1 MNRDRL
7 YLGFV
12 TALIVTVVIYA
23 SYGLLNSEKKDTHY
37 VVSVIVSNSGS
48 DRWNAF
54 KEGLNQGADEAG
66 LYLNVVSA
74 PAFSRV
80 EEEYGII
87 GRELENGAD
96 GVIVALCDTSDL
108 GGRLSELVSEDRV
121 VLIDS
126 DLDLEGGHALVQP
139 DAKAIGEAIAQMIL
153 DEKKTAGKTIGVL
166 TGNQQTLAGR
176 KRLEGFC
183 KKIKEAGRE
192 IRFCAETDKQ
202 FQEEMKATP
211 DILAALESDAM
222 EMALDLLTEGGQT
235 PDCSLYGEGRSE
247 RAVYYLDRGH
257 IQGMIV
263 PDEYAMGYESA
274 QLIQKQLEHTESS
287 TTQIETGFIS
297 VTKEKMYD
305 KEAEKILFPVVH

>member
-87 GRELENGAD
+87 GREYRKTVSYSLIPIWIWRG
-96 GVIVALCDTSDL
+96 DTRS
-108 GGRLSELVSEDRV
+108 
-121 VLIDS
+121 
-126 DLDLEGGHALVQP
+126 
-139 DAKAIGEAIAQMIL
+139 
-153 DEKKTAGKTIGVL
+153 
-166 TGNQQTLAGR
+166 
-176 KRLEGFC
+176 
-183 KKIKEAGRE
+183 
-192 IRFCAETDKQ
+192 
-202 FQEEMKATP
+202 
-211 DILAALESDAM
+211 
-222 EMALDLLTEGGQT
+222 
-235 PDCSLYGEGRSE
+235 CSRMPRRSE
-247 RAVYYLDRGH
+247 KPSPR
-257 IQGMIV
+257 
-263 PDEYAMGYESA
+263 
-274 QLIQKQLEHTESS
+274 
-287 TTQIETGFIS
+287 
-297 VTKEKMYD
+297 
-305 KEAEKILFPVVH
+305 

>member
-108 GGRLSELVSEDRV
+108 GGRLSEL
-121 VLIDS
+121 
-126 DLDLEGGHALVQP
+126 
-139 DAKAIGEAIAQMIL
+139 
-153 DEKKTAGKTIGVL
+153 EK
-166 TGNQQTLAGR
+166 N
-176 KRLEGFC
+176 
-183 KKIKEAGRE
+183 
-192 IRFCAETDKQ
+192 
-202 FQEEMKATP
+202 
-211 DILAALESDAM
+211 
-222 EMALDLLTEGGQT
+222 TEW
-235 PDCSLYGEGRSE
+235 R
-247 RAVYYLDRGH
+247 
-257 IQGMIV
+257 
-263 PDEYAMGYESA
+263 
-274 QLIQKQLEHTESS
+274 
-287 TTQIETGFIS
+287 
-297 VTKEKMYD
+297 
-305 KEAEKILFPVVH
+305 

>member
-12 TALIVTVVIYA
+12 MALIVTVVIYA
-23 SYGLLNSEKKDTHY
+23 SYGLLNSEKEDTHY
-37 VVSVIVSNSGS
+37 VVSVIVGNSGS

-74 PAFSRV
+74 PVFSGV

-87 GRELENGAD
+87 ERELENGAD
-96 GVIVALCDTSDL
+96 GVIVALCDTSDP
-108 GGRLSELVSEDRV
+108 GGMLSELVSEDRI
-121 VLIDS
+121 VLIES

-139 DAKAIGEAIAQMIL
+139 DAQALGAAIAQMIL
-153 DEKKTAGKTIGVL
+153 DEKETAGKTIGVL
-166 TGNQQTLAGR
+166 TGNQKTLAGR
-176 KRLEGFC
+176 QRLEGFR
-183 KKIKEAGRE
+183 KKIEAAGRK

-202 FQEEMKATP
+202 LQEEMETAP
-211 DILAALESDAM
+211 DILAALDSDAM
-222 EMALDLLTEGGQT
+222 ELALDYLTEGGQT
-235 PDCSLYGEGRSE
+235 SDCSLYGEGRSE
-247 RAVYYLDRGH
+247 RAIYYLDRGR
-257 IQGMIV
+257 IQGMVV

-287 TTQIETGFIS
+287 TTQIETGFLS
-297 VTKEKMYD
+297 VTKDRMYD
-305 KEAEKILFPVVH
+305 KKAEKILFPVVH

>member
-108 GGRLSELVSEDRV
+108 GGRLSELVS
-121 VLIDS
+121 
-126 DLDLEGGHALVQP
+126 
-139 DAKAIGEAIAQMIL
+139 
-153 DEKKTAGKTIGVL
+153 
-166 TGNQQTLAGR
+166 
-176 KRLEGFC
+176 C
-183 KKIKEAGRE
+183 
-192 IRFCAETDKQ
+192 
-202 FQEEMKATP
+202 
-211 DILAALESDAM
+211 
-222 EMALDLLTEGGQT
+222 LLYTS
-235 PDCSLYGEGRSE
+235 PSPRD
-247 RAVYYLDRGH
+247 
-257 IQGMIV
+257 
-263 PDEYAMGYESA
+263 
-274 QLIQKQLEHTESS
+274 
-287 TTQIETGFIS
+287 
-297 VTKEKMYD
+297 
-305 KEAEKILFPVVH
+305 

>member
-87 GRELENGAD
+87 GREL
-96 GVIVALCDTSDL
+96 
-108 GGRLSELVSEDRV
+108 
-121 VLIDS
+121 
-126 DLDLEGGHALVQP
+126 VQ
-139 DAKAIGEAIAQMIL
+139 
-153 DEKKTAGKTIGVL
+153 
-166 TGNQQTLAGR
+166 
-176 KRLEGFC
+176 
-183 KKIKEAGRE
+183 
-192 IRFCAETDKQ
+192 
-202 FQEEMKATP
+202 
-211 DILAALESDAM
+211 
-222 EMALDLLTEGGQT
+222 MALLWRSVILRIWAEDFQNSYRKTVSYSLIPIWIWRGDTRS
-235 PDCSLYGEGRSE
+235 CSRMPRRSE
-247 RAVYYLDRGH
+247 KPSPR
-257 IQGMIV
+257 
-263 PDEYAMGYESA
+263 
-274 QLIQKQLEHTESS
+274 
-287 TTQIETGFIS
+287 
-297 VTKEKMYD
+297 
-305 KEAEKILFPVVH
+305 